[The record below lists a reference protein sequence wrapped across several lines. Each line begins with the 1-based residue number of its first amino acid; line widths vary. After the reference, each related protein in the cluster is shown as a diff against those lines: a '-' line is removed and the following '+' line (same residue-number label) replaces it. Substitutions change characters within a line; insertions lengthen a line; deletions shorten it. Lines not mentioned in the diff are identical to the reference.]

1 MADIEMGTLYE
12 ANKEAYKQINPLSD
26 KRIDKELAQIGAWMS
41 SQYFNS
47 YYLLYCREKHDFTI
61 FHLKDSEYL
70 EAVQEIKEVLETRGQ
85 ILDISYSHDFE
96 FYECWIK
103 NIETEEISMY
113 AFFPCEDWV
122 IEVE

>member
-1 MADIEMGTLYE
+1 MADIEIGTLYE
-12 ANKEAYKQINPLSD
+12 ANKEAYKTVTPLSN
-26 KRIDKELAQIGAWMS
+26 KKIDKELAQIGAWLS

-61 FHLKDSEYL
+61 FHLNDSEYL
-70 EAVQEIKEVLETRGQ
+70 EATQELKTVLQNRG
-85 ILDISYSHDFE
+85 DIIDIVYSHDFE
-96 FYECWIK
+96 FYECWVK
-103 NIETEEISMY
+103 NNEDISMY